1 MVGIE
6 LDWDGNLQ
14 FFFLDKKNLVFIDE
28 ELFWKIGKIY
38 VDKFFFK
45 SFNLEIKMF
54 FGKGEIE
61 FDVINFDNGKKIRK
75 CFVFDI

>member
-6 LDWDGNLQ
+6 LDWDGNLK
-14 FFFLDKKNLVFIDE
+14 FFVLDKKNLVFIDE

>member
-6 LDWDGNLQ
+6 LDWDGNLK
-14 FFFLDKKNLVFIDE
+14 FFVLDKKNLVFIDE

-38 VDKFFFK
+38 VDKFFFN

>member
-6 LDWDGNLQ
+6 LDWDGNLK
-14 FFFLDKKNLVFIDE
+14 FFVLDKKNLVFIDE

-61 FDVINFDNGKKIRK
+61 FDVINFDNGKKNK
-75 CFVFDI
+75 KMFCV